1 MSAEISPETVKAFE
15 KYDKDGSG
23 SIDKAELEAVLAE
36 MGYPCEPSTIDSLL
50 ANFSTVGTLNLE
62 QFDGVTRMLHLARK
76 MELSK
81 APLDPKA
88 QAAFNRL
95 DTDGSGDISCAELHV
110 LLRELEMDL
119 DLDYA
124 RRLVHHYKNWPV
136 GAHKPDDAALT
147 LAEFTALYNDL
158 SAGTTTVTKP
168 DVEPDIL
175 RCFRE
180 FDADA
185 NGEIDLHE
193 LGTILES
200 MGLKLDPTALANLI
214 ENFSQ
219 GTSVLNAYQL
229 QGVVQFTR
237 LAARQTQAQGTREER
252 QAGSTAMPAFS

>member
-136 GAHKPDDAALT
+136 GAQSRMTRPSPS
-147 LAEFTALYNDL
+147 EFTALYNDL
-158 SAGTTTVTKP
+158 SAGTTTVTP

-193 LGTILES
+193 LGDDPREH
-200 MGLKLDPTALANLI
+200 GAVDPRLKPHRELFAGNFGAQCVSIAGRRAVHSACGETDP
-214 ENFSQ
+214 S
-219 GTSVLNAYQL
+219 
-229 QGVVQFTR
+229 
-237 LAARQTQAQGTREER
+237 
-252 QAGSTAMPAFS
+252 AGNPRGASGR